1 MKASTGRVR
10 KLLEDG
16 IPVTK
21 IIIETGWDGDEV
33 RALWREMHMPQL
45 AQGGI
50 VKARPVMNVPVKVV
64 PEVTIEAKVR
74 MVDRDLIAE
83 GLASSTRSVNV
94 AAQRAKDALDRLAD
108 MVAENRERDAAKKR
122 IADLKEQ
129 LRRAEADLYG
139 APDGRRYGAGARPPV
154 GISYKAVKDWAR
166 EQGIDVGHGRP
177 TNALVEQYQAAQEVA
192 S

>member
-33 RALWREMHMPQL
+33 RALWAEMHAAPKP
-45 AQGGI
+45 G
-50 VKARPVMNVPVKVV
+50 PVMNVPVKVV
-64 PEVTIEAKVR
+64 PEITVEAKVR
-74 MVDRDLIAE
+74 MVDRNLIAE

-94 AAQRAKDALDRLAD
+94 AAQRAKDALDRLAE
-108 MVAENRERDAAKKR
+108 MVAENREKDAARKR

-129 LRRAEADLYG
+129 LRIAEAALKG
-139 APDGRRYGAGARPPV
+139 APDGRRVGAGAIPPP